1 MADGI
6 LKVGTITTSS
16 GSGTITIGQSGE
28 TVNVSGTA
36 GTGFGKV
43 LQVVQATT
51 TSDLSNNTTSY
62 VASGFTQAI
71 TPSATSSKILISLH
85 GGSIDYDVADLKVNC
100 ELYYKIGSGSYQTTG
115 SFTRTK
121 IGSAYGIPNSQM
133 FLLSP
138 STTSEVTVQ
147 PYIKSSTSN
156 NAYINRNSCMLTLI
170 LSEVGA

>member
-1 MADGI
+1 M
-6 LKVGTITTSS
+6 GTLFVDKLDPQSGTSLEIGSS
-16 GSGTITIGQSGE
+16 GDTVAVPSGGKL
-28 TVNVSGTA
+28 TA
-36 GTGFGKV
+36 PGHV
-43 LQVVQATT
+43 LQVVQNTT
-51 TSDLSNNTTSY
+51 TSDLSTNSTSY

-85 GGSIDYDVADLKVNC
+85 GGSIDYDIADLKVNC

-156 NAYINRNSCMLTLI
+156 NAYINRNSCMLTLT

>member
-16 GSGTITIGQSGE
+16 GSGTINLGASGE
-28 TVNVSGTA
+28 TITSSAVMGSGM
-36 GTGFGKV
+36 GKV